1 MKKEQFHFKR
11 MLAGG
16 LAAFTLANFP
26 AAAHATDFSESNL
39 SETSDRV
46 SEQTVTAD
54 MDLSDLFVEGDLDYT
69 KEDADAI
76 ASLENSIEK
85 MEDANAEIIYA
96 LGTNG
101 IHPDFAAENYIS
113 YDCLDEFPI
122 DRVLLTPSS
131 QMVSISDED
140 YSACLSASFYR
151 TGKWDS
157 LYLTIGDMT
166 QDYLFIGVD
175 RLYDDGDYISF
186 RNGNGNAVSIS
197 ISSADTEQ
205 YVTSLKEAF
214 LQKLDEKKLLE
225 MPAFDSLK
233 ENSDYCEFVSTYSE
247 NTETKENSK
256 NDRNAKQYSKTAN
269 TLMPF

>member
-54 MDLSDLFVEGDLDYT
+54 MDLSDFFVEGDLDYT

-101 IHPDFAAENYIS
+101 IHPDFAAENYVS

-166 QDYLFIGVD
+166 QDYLSISVG
-175 RLYDDGDYISF
+175 RLRDKGDCISF
-186 RNGNGNAVSIS
+186 RNTSDNAVSIW
-197 ISSADTEQ
+197 IPSSDTEQ
-205 YVTSLKEAF
+205 FVTSLKEAF
-214 LQKLDEKKLLE
+214 LQKLDGKKLLE
-225 MPAFDSLK
+225 MPAFDFLK
-233 ENSDYCEFVSTYSE
+233 RHSDYCEFVNTYSE
-247 NTETKENSK
+247 NMETKEHSTIHK
-256 NDRNAKQYSKTAN
+256 NAKQYSKMAN
-269 TLMPF
+269 TLLPF